1 MIDAKTNKREVE
13 TLYVNVLQEARA
25 WPSVG
30 ERPGLRKLG
39 SVSCE
44 VLAWSDEEEMHNV
57 QDDGEIHPYVNMP
70 QKPFH
75 PSASPSTDSEADFC
89 KPAAR
94 KSTEEF
100 PSTEQESEADTTDF
114 EVTFRDSD
122 GGRDAE
128 PSQVYEILYDYK
140 AKNADELDLVTG
152 ATVKLI
158 RKTDEESWYL
168 GECEDGRRGL
178 FPVNYVRLLG
188 SDARLISADEIL
200 DPPTGKK
207 SIGRGA
213 SAEVF
218 RVLYQGEF
226 VALKKVRDT
235 SDLEALK
242 REAVVINRLRH
253 RNIIHLLGVCQE
265 PPRIGLVLE
274 LCDGGSL
281 KELCQK
287 LVNSF
292 VSVRILVDWA
302 AQIASGMGRLASANL
317 MHRDLKAD
325 NVLVKESVC
334 LCNLAVST
342 PTSPSKTLHLHNEI
356 QADGFCR
363 SCRGKALDRLTM
375 KITDFGNT
383 KKIKDEE
390 EKRQSLVGTYAWMA
404 PEAYRFHNYSEASDV
419 WSFGVVLW
427 ELLTR
432 KDPHQG
438 HLPIT
443 VAYLV
448 STSNFDLPIADNCPL
463 KWKSIMQSCWNVDAE
478 KRPTF
483 AKLLEL
489 FNEYREELEREP
501 YSEEQE
507 ALVQSVRNDLKSDL
521 TEVYV
526 QLNESGHDKM
536 RALCHKLYQQLD
548 LRGDS
553 SSKLGESPAPEVR
566 ERRKGKKKIEKQD
579 ISQPQV
585 DRKSSNGLPMSTN
598 VFGTLPRRE
607 KERLDVHRPL
617 QPNLS
622 ISYPNL
628 NELDGNVSK
637 KSGTLQRKDAIR
649 KKRPALHDE
658 NDWAAHPVYD
668 PDAENRPQ
676 HPSPGKVGGS
686 GRRSEGAHE
695 DSNRMKKR
703 YVKPQMHQQPGTNGL
718 GVGVS
723 YDPAGRSP
731 RREIGIDEIIPT
743 TPEGN
748 YGAPLIPVKHHH
760 RRTPSDEK
768 GVSRQ
773 NAFHNGHNPIRSP
786 HHYPSQPNLSTV
798 IPPSTSSYNEPYTT
812 LNTRIPPPS
821 TDPYITCPAPRIG
834 VVNNVPY
841 LTMIPKNSV
850 SHGVVSPPAAPST
863 VQNDQYIHCPR
874 KPERPITL
882 NLTHAHTPES
892 SGISTGGSSAF
903 SNLSLADAVPMTHA
917 PPPPR
922 PPIIPPRDG
931 SIGL

>member
-1 MIDAKTNKREVE
+1 
-13 TLYVNVLQEARA
+13 
-25 WPSVG
+25 
-30 ERPGLRKLG
+30 
-39 SVSCE
+39 
-44 VLAWSDEEEMHNV
+44 MHNV

-579 ISQPQV
+579 ISQPQECRHLMSIQQPTSSKV
-585 DRKSSNGLPMSTN
+585 DLKVIVFDRKSSNGLPMSTN

-695 DSNRMKKR
+695 DSNRMKKFFSKFHVFR
-703 YVKPQMHQQPGTNGL
+703 RGNHSIDSDEAPPSARLSPSSPNVIVSGQHGRGTPSNYEHL
-718 GVGVS
+718 
-723 YDPAGRSP
+723 SP
-731 RREIGIDEIIPT
+731 RHRAST
-743 TPEGN
+743 T
-748 YGAPLIPVKHHH
+748 GA
-760 RRTPSDEK
+760 DD
-768 GVSRQ
+768 
-773 NAFHNGHNPIRSP
+773 
-786 HHYPSQPNLSTV
+786 
-798 IPPSTSSYNEPYTT
+798 YTK
-812 LNTRIPPPS
+812 L
-821 TDPYITCPAPRIG
+821 
-834 VVNNVPY
+834 
-841 LTMIPKNSV
+841 
-850 SHGVVSPPAAPST
+850 VSPSKT
-863 VQNDQYIHCPR
+863 
-874 KPERPITL
+874 
-882 NLTHAHTPES
+882 
-892 SGISTGGSSAF
+892 
-903 SNLSLADAVPMTHA
+903 AVRNKVSPTDKTNKRHD
-917 PPPPR
+917 
-922 PPIIPPRDG
+922 IQFTQQTT
-931 SIGL
+931 